1 MSNDLEAR
9 IAEIPD
15 GEEYV
20 SVDSIRPAEGERSQD
35 RTITTYCI
43 TKLLKKS
50 NGKLY
55 GPFQPSKNVACMVKE
70 FLGVIDQGAVLSIE
84 SAGRC
89 NNGDAVTKIVYQ

>member
-43 TKLLKKS
+43 TKLLKKVMASYTGRS
-50 NGKLY
+50 NLAK
-55 GPFQPSKNVACMVKE
+55 
-70 FLGVIDQGAVLSIE
+70 
-84 SAGRC
+84 
-89 NNGDAVTKIVYQ
+89 T